1 MAVAL
6 SATTARRWWRP
17 VPVLDVVL
25 TLVLVGYAVAATA
38 RDAGAPHPATELA
51 AATMTGSLL
60 FRTRAPM
67 VMAAVAAVGITGYA
81 LLPGSGSPLW
91 TFLAILVI
99 CFSVGAGL
107 SGRRRWAALG
117 LLLASGYVLQL
128 SSVDRQAPS
137 DNTFSEVWVSP
148 LVIIGGPALAGAL
161 LQRSRRQTA
170 ELERLSAAL
179 AEERERHAEAAATA
193 ERNRIARELHDVISH
208 AVTVM
213 VVQAGAAEQLLPRDA
228 EARRRVHAIRQTGKE
243 ALGELRRQLGVL
255 REGRPP
261 GPGPLPGLA
270 DITDLVAAGGAT
282 LADCLP
288 PEIEVPPG
296 LGLTAYRTVQ
306 EALTNA
312 RRHAAGAPVAV
323 TVSCVDGVLDLQVVD
338 EGPGA
343 SSVQGSGNGL
353 LGMRE
358 RVEMYGG
365 RLDVGPVDGGGWR
378 VHARLPL
385 PAPDAGTGAPA

>member
-6 SATTARRWWRP
+6 SATNARRWWRP
-17 VPVLDVVL
+17 VPVLDVAL
-25 TLVLVGYAVAATA
+25 ALVLVGYAVAVTA
-38 RDAGAPHPATELA
+38 RDAAATHPATELA
-51 AATMTGSLL
+51 AATATGSLL
-60 FRTRAPM
+60 LRTRAPM
-67 VMAAVAAVGITGYA
+67 TMAAVAAAGITGYA
-81 LLPGSGSPLW
+81 LLPGSGTPLW
-91 TFLAILVI
+91 TFLAVLVL
-99 CFSVGAGL
+99 CFSIGAGL

-117 LLLASGYVLQL
+117 LLLASGYALQL
-128 SSVDRQAPS
+128 SSVDRQSPS
-137 DNTFSEVWVSP
+137 DNTFSEVWISP

-170 ELERLSAAL
+170 ELERLTSAL
-179 AEERERHAEAAATA
+179 AAERERHAEAAATA

-213 VVQAGAAEQLLPRDA
+213 VVQAGAAEQLLPADA
-228 EARRRVHAIRQTGKE
+228 EAWRRVHAVRQTGKE

-255 REGRPP
+255 RDGRSP

-270 DITDLVAAGGAT
+270 EITDLVATGGGT
-282 LADCLP
+282 YADRP
-288 PEIEVPPG
+288 PPGVEVPPG

-312 RRHAAGAPVAV
+312 RRHAPGAPV
-323 TVSCVDGVLDLQVVD
+323 TVSVTCVDGVLDILVAD
-338 EGPGA
+338 DGPG
-343 SSVQGSGNGL
+343 SSSTQGGGNGL
-353 LGMRE
+353 PGMRE

-365 RLDVGPVDGGGWR
+365 HLDAGPAGGRGWR

-385 PAPDAGTGAPA
+385 PSPEAGTGAPA